1 MSLFTSKKRPLTG
14 MERIRRRRTLFAM
27 LLIAW
32 PVFMFVFAQVIN
44 MNMFY
49 MAFHSYSRVD
59 LDPQFVGWE
68 NFEGV
73 FKMFDQTKIVNEWQA
88 VKNSVEVGFVTLCI
102 NAPVSL
108 LFAYLIFSKV
118 PGYKPLRALLYLP
131 CVTSAV
137 VLVLI
142 FRNFFDYDG
151 ALHMIYQA
159 LGVGDKF
166 PANGWFV
173 QPYAWTAIQIFN
185 IWTGFSQNMMF
196 FLSSMNRV
204 SDDFVEAAKLDGAT
218 EPQIFFKIVLPLIS
232 PTVVTMLTIALA
244 SVFGWGQQSLLFM
257 DSMAASEGAGA
268 IGLTMLNLA
277 KSYNF
282 GPASAYGVMLTLIG
296 APITLCFRALGRKF
310 SVSEE
315 Y

>member
-1 MSLFTSKKRPLTG
+1 MAQKRPLTG
-14 MERIRRRRTLFAM
+14 MERIRRRRVLFAM

-32 PVFMFVFAQVIN
+32 PLFMFIFTQVVN

-59 LDPQFVGWE
+59 LDPQFVGWD

-73 FKMFDQTKIVNEWQA
+73 FKMFDQAKVVNEWQA
-88 VKNSVEVGFVTLCI
+88 VKNSIDVGIVTLCI

-118 PGYKPLRALLYLP
+118 PGYKMVRALLYLP

-151 ALHMIYQA
+151 ALHMIYQV
-159 LGVGDKF
+159 LGVGEKF
-166 PANGWFV
+166 PVNGWFV
-173 QPYAWTAIQIFN
+173 APYAWTAIQIFN
-185 IWTGFSQNMMF
+185 IWTGFSNNMMF
-196 FLSSMNRV
+196 FLSAMNRV
-204 SDDFVEAAKLDGAT
+204 SDDLVEAAKLDGAT
-218 EPQIFFKIVLPLIS
+218 EPQIFFKIVFPLIS
-232 PTVVTMLTIALA
+232 PTVITMLTIALA

-257 DSMAASEGAGA
+257 GDMAAAEGAGA

-282 GPASAYGVMLTLIG
+282 GPASAYGIMLTLIG

-310 SVSEE
+310 AVSEE
-315 Y
+315 F